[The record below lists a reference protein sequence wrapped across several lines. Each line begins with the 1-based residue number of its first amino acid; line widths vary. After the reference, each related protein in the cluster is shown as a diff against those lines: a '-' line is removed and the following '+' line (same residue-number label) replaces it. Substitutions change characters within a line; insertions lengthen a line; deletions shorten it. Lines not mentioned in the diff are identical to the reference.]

1 MKKLTLLLISLI
13 LINSLFASEN
23 EEEKQDH
30 YLSSGLGYG
39 YYVTSPIYD
48 SSNDSIMIHGPAITL
63 KGEDTINK
71 SKGISAFSFGSV
83 VIPLKFIINN
93 SDISN
98 IDLSFITDLTTG
110 VLQEHKISDRTTSY
124 VGAGVHMNCIL
135 LITDTFAI
143 YNIEGGIG
151 SIMGMKSEIGKN
163 SFFDIGLNSAVDF
176 FEWANTKTA
185 LGETSGFTS
194 KFFGAGMKIYALYT
208 YKL

>member
-13 LINSLFASEN
+13 LVSSLFASEN
-23 EEEKQDH
+23 EKEKQEH

-39 YYVTSPIYD
+39 YYVTNPIYD
-48 SSNDSIMIHGPAITL
+48 SSNDSIMIHGPTTTF

-71 SKGISAFSFGSV
+71 NKGLSVFSFGSV
-83 VIPLKFIINN
+83 GIPLKFIINN
-93 SDISN
+93 SDIN
-98 IDLSFITDLTTG
+98 IDLSFIIDLTMG
-110 VLQEHKISDRTTSY
+110 ILQEHKISDRTTSY
-124 VGAGVHMNCIL
+124 VGAGLHMNCIF
-135 LITDTFAI
+135 LISDTFAI
-143 YNIEGGIG
+143 YNLEGGIG
-151 SIMGMKSEIGKN
+151 AIMGMKSEIGKK

-176 FEWANTKTA
+176 VEWANTKTT